1 MRQRYQSS
9 GFQGLRRSVILSTA
23 PWWWWEARS
32 SILHGDPHHDYIGI
46 VLALVGLAYLCWLL
60 FALAVYALPLF
71 AGITAGLAIY
81 HTGSGPIGAII
92 VGLIAGTIT
101 LIAGQ
106 IALMTLR
113 SPFVRAGIALLFAVP
128 AATAGYHAALGVAH
142 IGIPAEGWRQ
152 AMALLG
158 AIVVGGH
165 SLDAHDA
172 FCAAPGCPTWH
183 YRCRDSLDPLTW
195 LPGRAEL
202 PPCVISR
209 AAGADFE
216 PTHDHSSAA
225 RRSASIALR
234 RGHCPA
240 RRDAIGARCDQLS
253 GLQCRPSA
261 RKGFFSFARCG
272 WPLVRVTRLP
282 PPHPPQCYR
291 GGASHVASDGL
302 IWPKDGC
309 ASIA

>member
-1 MRQRYQSS
+1 MRFHYS
-9 GFQGLRRSVILSTA
+9 
-23 PWWWWEARS
+23 
-32 SILHGDPHHDYIGI
+32 
-46 VLALVGLAYLCWLL
+46 LASLQ
-60 FALAVYALPLF
+60 
-71 AGITAGLAIY
+71 GLAIY

-128 AATAGYHAALGVAH
+128 AATAGYHALGVAH

-216 PTHDHSSAA
+216 PMHDHSSAA

-240 RRDAIGARCDQLS
+240 RREPSGHGVTSCRDFSAAHLHARVSFPSPDAGGLLCGLLDCRHLILLSAVGA
-253 GLQCRPSA
+253 A
-261 RKGFFSFARCG
+261 RVT
-272 WPLVRVTRLP
+272 WPLM
-282 PPHPPQCYR
+282 
-291 GGASHVASDGL
+291 A
-302 IWPKDGC
+302 
-309 ASIA
+309 